1 MVCPSQRIR
10 THVLDSH
17 THRLELVQQGLIWL
31 ALLVRKYLKLLS
43 SSQKLTDKVSLVLML
58 NLEPN
63 NLKILGRA
71 SPATRATLNCLNLG
85 TSNHGNQYQSELN
98 WVSFTADQCDHR
110 RDEVN
115 EMRGLDELNYDI
127 REYIFSY

>member
-1 MVCPSQRIR
+1 
-10 THVLDSH
+10 
-17 THRLELVQQGLIWL
+17 
-31 ALLVRKYLKLLS
+31 
-43 SSQKLTDKVSLVLML
+43 ML

-85 TSNHGNQYQSELN
+85 TSNHDNQYQSELN

-115 EMRGLDELNYDI
+115 EMRGLDELNYI
-127 REYIFSY
+127 C